1 MHVRRFQIFT
11 KKMESDSSSSSSNE
25 SAPAPAE
32 GQQSRKRLRCF
43 EQWARN
49 KRKTSEKSY
58 KTCSGEHRSPKQ
70 PSVSHSCRC
79 QHHCSSRVTMEERTR
94 IFYKLADHDTQNK
107 YLFGLIECTSPKQC
121 RLHASSGKQ
130 QRNTFSYFIRLSDE
144 DQMEV
149 CKQAFS
155 KIDAIGKRRVEVL

>member
-32 GQQSRKRLRCF
+32 GQQGRKRLRCV

-58 KTCSGEHRSPKQ
+58 KTCSGERRSHKQ

-79 QHHCSSRVTMEERTR
+79 QHHCSSRVTMEERKRTFND
-94 IFYKLADHDTQNK
+94 FYKLADHDTQNK

-130 QRNTFSYFIRLSDE
+130 RRNTFCYLIRLSDKE
-144 DQMEV
+144 I
-149 CKQAFS
+149 KWKFAS
-155 KIDAIGKRRVEVL
+155 KPLAR